1 MGIQVLLNDRINQF
15 LEENKVLKE
24 SDKNNFEVVVAGF
37 LNIKYLNGLD
47 SEDLLDGIIGGGG
60 DEGIDMCYLF
70 HNDEIVK
77 EIEDSDIRKSSK
89 IDLELIQSKESIG
102 FSTDGFRKLCEGV
115 EEMFNLEDTE
125 LKKIG
130 ANEELI
136 SKVKLIQE
144 VFRRTKLIGAEFR
157 LRVHYVTK
165 GNTSK
170 IDTKI
175 NHLKNNIQDKLNFV
189 DTNIKFNF
197 FGAQELYNLC
207 NYDEEQLSLSF
218 EDTPLDLREEE
229 ASIKGYAGFIRGNS
243 LMDSL
248 IDKDENRFRDELTE
262 GNIRYFLGEAIVVN
276 KSIIET
282 ALSENAQNFWAMNNG
297 ITIIGDRIEPEMKNR
312 IIIDNPQ
319 IVNGCQ
325 TVHCLYEAYSKSD
338 SKLSPKL
345 KVFVKLVETKNYETQ
360 QDIITATNSQTSV
373 LADSL
378 KANEIIQ
385 RNIEDYLKLHKIYYE
400 RRKNFYK
407 RKGKTGL
414 DVFSIRK
421 VAQIMHTIF
430 RKEAIIAVNH
440 TKNLFENP
448 DLYKKIFNINADY
461 DAYRFACKLYQ
472 KIWRLKNSDLRTN
485 KYDSETKE
493 LRSKSLF
500 CLLHISSSI
509 LFKTTDTIN
518 IAEPKRKNKFSLIK
532 EELFRI
538 LNDDKEIQEIYNTS
552 AELFMKCTNSFGTNT
567 GKVKNT
573 LFKNRSFDKDYIISA
588 VSEHI
593 KVNE

>member
-1 MGIQVLLNDRINQF
+1 MGIQVLLNDRIHQF
-15 LEENKVLKE
+15 LEENKVLKG
-24 SDKNNFEVVVAGF
+24 SDKNNFEIVVAGF

-77 EIEDSDIRKSSK
+77 EIEDSDIKKSSK
-89 IDLELIQSKESIG
+89 INLELIQAKESIG
-102 FSTDGFRKLCEGV
+102 FSTDSFRKFCEGV

-144 VFRRTKLIGAEFR
+144 VFRKTKLVGAEFR

-165 GNTSK
+165 GVTSK

-175 NHLKNNIQDKLNFV
+175 NHIKNKIQAKLNFV

-218 EDTPLDLREEE
+218 DETPLDLREEE
-229 ASIKGYAGFIRGNS
+229 AWIKGYAGFIRGNS
-243 LMDSL
+243 LMESL
-248 IDKDENRFRDELTE
+248 IDKEENRFRDELTE
-262 GNIRYFLGEAIVVN
+262 GNVRYFLGEAIAVN
-276 KSIIET
+276 ESIIDT

-373 LADSL
+373 QTASL
-378 KANEIIQ
+378 KANENIQ

-414 DVFSIRK
+414 NVFSIRK

-430 RKEAIIAVNH
+430 RKESIIAVNH
-440 TKNLFENP
+440 TKDLFENP
-448 DLYKKIFNINADY
+448 DLYKKIFNITANY

-485 KYDSETKE
+485 EYDPETKE

-509 LFKTTDTIN
+509 LFKTTDKID
-518 IAEPKRKNKFSLIK
+518 IAEPKRKNKFTLIQEK
-532 EELFRI
+532 LFTI
-538 LNDDKEIQEIYNTS
+538 LDDDKKIQEVYNTS

-588 VSEHI
+588 VSEYL
-593 KVNE
+593 KVNK